1 MQSEPALSVLASDPL
16 SPHTF
21 IKPSVWIDT
30 MAAPVYKSINS
41 KITFFTNHC
50 VPQITGLPTNLQLRQ
65 SVAVFDT

>member
-50 VPQITGLPTNLQLRQ
+50 VPQITGLPVDCQLVQ
-65 SVAVFDT
+65 TVTLLDT

>member
-16 SPHTF
+16 NPHTF

-50 VPQITGLPTNLQLRQ
+50 VPQITGLPVNLQPCEA
-65 SVAVFDT
+65 VAMLDA

>member
-41 KITFFTNHC
+41 KISFFTNRC
-50 VPQITGLPTNLQLRQ
+50 VPQVTSLPANLQFCQ
-65 SVAVFDT
+65 TVAMFDT